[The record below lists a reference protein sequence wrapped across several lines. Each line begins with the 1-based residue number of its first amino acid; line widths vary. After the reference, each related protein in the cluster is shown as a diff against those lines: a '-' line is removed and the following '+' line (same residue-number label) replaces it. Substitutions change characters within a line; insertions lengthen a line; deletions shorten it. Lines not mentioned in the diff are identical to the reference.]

1 MDALKTWYAGLS
13 EREQKLVS
21 VGGALGLV
29 CLLYFTIWAPLYSSV
44 TAQSSALASEKE
56 TLIWVQDQAA
66 RAQIL
71 RQSANKTSFS
81 GSLTQLVNQTTRSAN
96 IPVSRMQPQ
105 GDDLQVSIDQ
115 VSFNDFLK
123 WLDAIEKQGVRV
135 ILSDVSEVD
144 TQGFVQV
151 RRLQL
156 GKT

>member
-1 MDALKTWYAGLS
+1 MDALKSWYAGLS

-21 VGGALGLV
+21 VGAGLGIV
-29 CLLYFTIWAPLYSSV
+29 FILYLTIWAPLSASI
-44 TAQSSALASEKE
+44 TTQSNALANEKE
-56 TLIWVQDQAA
+56 TLVWVQNQSA

-71 RQSANKTSFS
+71 RQSVTQSSFS
-81 GSLTQLVNQTTRSAN
+81 GSLTQLVNQTTRRAH

-115 VSFNDFLK
+115 VAFNELLK
-123 WLDAIEKQGVRV
+123 WLDILEKQGVRV
-135 ILSDVSEVD
+135 ILSDVSEAD

-156 GKT
+156 GKA